1 MATSIRLKEC
11 RDEDAAAVL
20 ALWRRAEAV
29 PRPTDRPDALRQR
42 IQHDDGLFLVAVDGD
57 RVVGS
62 LIGSWDGWRA
72 GLARLAVDP
81 EYRRRGIATRLVAE
95 VERRQLAL
103 GAERSTIRV
112 FHNEPGAVAFW
123 TSLGYVADPDE
134 SIYVKGLER

>member
-1 MATSIRLKEC
+1 MLS
-11 RDEDAAAVL
+11 
-20 ALWRRAEAV
+20 LWRRAEAV

-42 IQHDDGLFLVAVDGD
+42 IQHGDGLFLVAVDGD
-57 RVVGS
+57 RVIGS

-72 GLARLAVDP
+72 GHARLAVDP
-81 EYRRRGIATRLVAE
+81 EYRRRGIATRLIGE

-123 TSLGYVADPDE
+123 ISLGYLADPDE

>member
-1 MATSIRLKEC
+1 MAASIGLREC
-11 RDEDAAAVL
+11 RDEDVRAVL

-29 PRPTDRPDALRQR
+29 PRPTDRPDALRRR
-42 IQHDDGLFLVAVDGD
+42 IQHDDGLFLVAVEGD
-57 RVVGS
+57 RIVGS

-72 GLARLAVDP
+72 GHARLAVDP
-81 EYRRRGIATRLVAE
+81 ARRRRGIASRLVAE

-134 SIYVKGLER
+134 SIYVKGLEP